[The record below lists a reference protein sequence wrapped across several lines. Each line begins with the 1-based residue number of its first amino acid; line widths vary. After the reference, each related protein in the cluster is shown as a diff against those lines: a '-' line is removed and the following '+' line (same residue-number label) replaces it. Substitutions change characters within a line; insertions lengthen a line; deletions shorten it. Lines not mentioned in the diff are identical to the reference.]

1 MMNSETSTDT
11 GSNFRPWHLFV
22 LIGLLAA
29 TVAVFIVRPNDPAV
43 LFLLVSAIGSAA
55 YVGFM
60 IYRTLWPLFDTEF
73 NDRTEVIQGKT
84 RAALEREKTLLLR
97 SIKELEFDRAMSKV
111 SLEDFQEMN
120 TRLRSRAIALIKQLD
135 VKQSDY
141 SDVIEREL
149 ARLLDLEGFELT
161 STRKVS
167 DDRFRCNDCGTDN
180 ERDAKF
186 CKSCGVSLERTQ

>member
-1 MMNSETSTDT
+1 MNSETSTDT

-29 TVAVFIVRPNDPAV
+29 TVAVFIVRPDDPAV
-43 LFLLVSAIGSAA
+43 LVLLVSAIGSAA

-60 IYRTLWPLFDTEF
+60 IYRTLWPLFATDF

-120 TRLRSRAIALIKQLD
+120 TRLRSRAIALMKQLD

-141 SDVIEREL
+141 RGLIEREL
-149 ARLLDLEGFELT
+149 ERLLNVEEFEIKDV
-161 STRKVS
+161 RKSS
-167 DDRFRCNDCGTDN
+167 DDHFCCNDCGTGND
-180 ERDAKF
+180 RDAKF
-186 CKSCGVSLERTQ
+186 CKSCGVSLERRQ